1 MWYLEWF
8 EMKQETSLINTF
20 RTIIYKQEENV
31 NECMDWKIEL
41 SKRIKIDFHINWIN
55 LNILRIAT
63 ICFAG
68 LNSIVCIL
76 FYQSLWKYLCEKCWR
91 SHFELQ
97 IQEFNCLHIHFH
109 SHSYFLTQYTQVE
122 FKPNSNN
129 EFHLHF
135 IPFFECLFKSVG
147 YDTINYNPVHSL
159 DCLYS
164 IVSNLAS
171 DLSGITHF
179 YFEHWNKLDSV
190 RLFLPFPN
198 NSIFS
203 FLTPIPQ
210 RIETCYLER
219 FGFGVMKMRQ
229 WMIEC

>member
-1 MWYLEWF
+1 MQDSIQSFVYY
-8 EMKQETSLINTF
+8 SINQYGNIF
-20 RTIIYKQEENV
+20 VRSV
-31 NECMDWKIEL
+31 EL
-41 SKRIKIDFHINWIN
+41 VI
-55 LNILRIAT
+55 
-63 ICFAG
+63 
-68 LNSIVCIL
+68 LNSKSKSSIVYTFI
-76 FYQSLWKYLCEKCWR
+76 S
-91 SHFELQ
+91 
-97 IQEFNCLHIHFH
+97 IHIRI
-109 SHSYFLTQYTQVE
+109 FLLNTH
-122 FKPNSNN
+122 KSNSNN

-219 FGFGVMKMRQ
+219 FGFGVMGMRQ